1 MEKEWHWSGRGGDG
15 RGGAGVA
22 GRLRESG
29 EPLVGARDGAE
40 EGDCGA
46 IVAGRQPLA
55 IDSAIVDRKLD
66 DFGDWRSDRS
76 VVGDVAARS
85 GADFHAVAGYTD
97 GGSYKARRAGAA
109 LHVDSVARDGRAL
122 RTRSR
127 FAGDEDRSGIGV
139 ERQRV
144 ALRLSPVAFARRP
157 DSRADLDVAVA
168 ADRRG
173 VGHTLVA
180 ARQDARPGIRA

>member
-1 MEKEWHWSGRGGDG
+1 MEKEWRWSGRGGDG
-15 RGGAGVA
+15 RGGVGVA

-29 EPLVGARDGAE
+29 EPLAGARYRAE
-40 EGDCGA
+40 ERDRGA
-46 IVAGRQPLA
+46 IVAGSEPLA
-55 IDSAIVDRKLD
+55 PGSTTVDRKRDALAA
-66 DFGDWRSDRS
+66 GRSDRS

-85 GADFHAVAGYTD
+85 WAGFHAVAGYTD
-97 GGSYKARRAGAA
+97 GGSYKAQRVGAA
-109 LHVDSVARDGRAL
+109 LHVDRVARNGRAL

-127 FAGDEDRSGIGV
+127 VAGDEDRSGLGV

-144 ALRLSPVAFARRP
+144 ALRLPPVAFARRP
-157 DSRADLDVAVA
+157 DSRADRDVVVA

-180 ARQDARPGIRA
+180 ARRNARPGIRA